1 MFLSCQG
8 VNFKIISCFCVLRC
22 WELSLGLCT
31 SQSSTFHWACPHL
44 IERYFEIKLIVNTI
58 DFCYRIAPKLSHL
71 TICTYILFMVCG
83 HGMTWHDTTNID
95 FWVMLH
101 VWSQVGWF
109 GFMSQA
115 HFFLGCR
122 RRAGEYVESYKPLGA
137 SARQAHC
144 HLYLCLWSKQVLVN
158 PGNGF
163 TEVHRDYRKQ
173 KAHVMGR
180 NTSSSVSIHL
190 FCHIADQAQGFE
202 HVAHTV
208 CELFHPIIFP

>member
-1 MFLSCQG
+1 MHLYLVYGLWPWYDMTWYDKHWFLSYVTCLVTG
-8 VNFKIISCFCVLRC
+8 WLV
-22 WELSLGLCT
+22 W
-31 SQSSTFHWACPHL
+31 
-44 IERYFEIKLIVNTI
+44 
-58 DFCYRIAPKLSHL
+58 
-71 TICTYILFMVCG
+71 
-83 HGMTWHDTTNID
+83 
-95 FWVMLH
+95 LH
-101 VWSQVGWF
+101 VPGRNSH
-109 GFMSQA
+109 SLA

-137 SARQAHC
+137 SARLAHC